1 MIILDV
7 KKQLVVGKVFNI
19 PVRNIRCEKME
30 PQPFLVLREATM
42 DEYVAGLREDG
53 YDGPDLR
60 AIWSMFKAYE
70 IATD

>member
-1 MIILDV
+1 MIILDIQGNL
-7 KKQLVVGKVFNI
+7 KVGKVFTTS
-19 PVRNIRCEKME
+19 VRNIKCEKME

-53 YDGPDLR
+53 YEGPDLR